1 VEDLGVAIDRA
12 IATDGPFILDVA
24 VTPGILVMPPHTT
37 FDEAKGFAFSKFREG
52 LLGFEGDHAQF
63 ENWMEEFRANL

>member
-1 VEDLGVAIDRA
+1 
-12 IATDGPFILDVA
+12 
-24 VTPGILVMPPHTT
+24 MPPHTT

-63 ENWMEEFRANL
+63 ESWMEEFRANL